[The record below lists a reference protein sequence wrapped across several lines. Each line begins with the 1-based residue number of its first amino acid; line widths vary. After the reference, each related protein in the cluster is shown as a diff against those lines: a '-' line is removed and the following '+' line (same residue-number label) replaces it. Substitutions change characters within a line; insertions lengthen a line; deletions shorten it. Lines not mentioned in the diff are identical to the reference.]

1 MKPWTTWLAR
11 LGIAGVCF
19 LVTGCGGSD
28 IPDASDDGQ
37 AATESVPAAGA
48 GGGAP
53 AAAAP
58 VEGPKVAQGESAP
71 GPEEAPAAA
80 TPPRTAPEP
89 ETPADTPA
97 SADGAGKSST
107 AEMLAIATA
116 PAAGSSSAPAADAAA
131 PSMSPGS
138 PGAMIPP
145 GGPGAGMMGGGR
157 GMMMGGRM
165 GGPGMGPM
173 GPGGGPN
180 PGDMQKMRAAMNPSG
195 PGGPGGMQGP
205 GGFGGPG
212 GRGSASG
219 AAGDT
224 RPADFR
230 TPQGAV
236 TAFLAALKAKD
247 LDRLNEST
255 ALRAQVEASSSK
267 NRELF
272 KKIFDGSLS
281 ESELADLAE
290 KLDGYRIS
298 GENPARS
305 TARVD
310 VILQKTGAGNDYFR
324 RKVTVRHEKK
334 GWGVLDVAGATEF
347 KMPGMRRPTGG
358 GGGVR

>member
-11 LGIAGVCF
+11 LGIAGACL

-37 AATESVPAAGA
+37 AATESAPNAGA

-58 VEGPKVAQGESAP
+58 VEGPKVVQGEPAP
-71 GPEEAPAAA
+71 GADEAPAAA
-80 TPPRTAPEP
+80 TPKTSAPEP
-89 ETPADTPA
+89 ETPTDTPA
-97 SADGAGKSST
+97 SAEGAGKSST
-107 AEMLAIATA
+107 AEMLAMANG
-116 PAAGSSSAPAADAAA
+116 PAAGSSNAPATDSSAPSTN
-131 PSMSPGS
+131 PS
-138 PGAMIPP
+138 APP

-180 PGDMQKMRAAMNPSG
+180 PGDMQKMRGAMNPTG
-195 PGGPGGMQGP
+195 PGGPVGMQGP

-212 GRGSASG
+212 GRGGSGSASG

-230 TPQGAV
+230 TPTGAV

-255 ALRAQVEASSSK
+255 ALRAQVEAASSK

-272 KKIFDGSLS
+272 KKIFDLSLS

-298 GENPARS
+298 GENPAKS

-310 VILQKTGAGNDYFR
+310 VVLQKAGAGNDYFR

-347 KMPGMRRPTGG
+347 KVGGMRRNTGG